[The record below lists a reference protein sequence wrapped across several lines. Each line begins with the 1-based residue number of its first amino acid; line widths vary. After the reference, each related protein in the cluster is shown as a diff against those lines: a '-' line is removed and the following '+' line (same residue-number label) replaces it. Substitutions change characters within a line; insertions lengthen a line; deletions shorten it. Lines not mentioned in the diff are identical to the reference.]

1 MLPKHLAKS
10 LLSKWGAHE
19 RRELSKTNYPP
30 VSPMFK
36 GYISG
41 YRSNHDV
48 ADDDGAA
55 DKVGAALSLMH
66 PGLKSTLKAVYLDGG
81 KIPRK
86 AHAMAIY
93 EFCRIYPSVE

>member
-48 ADDDGAA
+48 ADDDARASGILLAS
-55 DKVGAALSLMH
+55 G
-66 PGLKSTLKAVYLDGG
+66 
-81 KIPRK
+81 
-86 AHAMAIY
+86 
-93 EFCRIYPSVE
+93 